1 MELPSIAIITPC
13 LNAAATIEETLAS
26 VREQGYPRLEHVV
39 VDGGSTD
46 GTLGILAGAPGIRYL
61 SEPDRGRPDA
71 ANKGV
76 ALSSGEVV
84 GWLNADDRY
93 EPGALLAVGEALAR
107 APDAPWATGYCRIID
122 GKGREIRRFVSGYKK
137 LLLRH
142 WSYGL
147 YLTQN
152 FVADP
157 ATFVRRNALEA
168 VGPLDERYRIS
179 HDYDL
184 WLRVGRL
191 GRPVV
196 VHRDLAAF
204 RMTEGTLSMAG
215 FELQFRE
222 HAEVARRHGEGHRL
236 PLAVNAVMSRLIPAI
251 YRLLRL
257 QRRLLLERPPVRRER

>member
-1 MELPSIAIITPC
+1 MLKMRSVELPSISVITPC
-13 LNAAATIEETLAS
+13 LNAAGTIQAALAS
-26 VREQGYPRLEHVV
+26 VREQGYPRVEHVV

-46 GTLGILAGAPGIRYL
+46 GTLEILESAPGIRYI

-76 ALSSGEVV
+76 GLSTGEVV
-84 GWLNADDRY
+84 AWLNADDRY
-93 EPGALLAVGEALAR
+93 EPGALVEVGEALAR
-107 APDAPWATGYCRIID
+107 APGAPWATGYCRIID
-122 GKGREIRRFVSGYKK
+122 AEDREIRRFISGYKN

-157 ATFVRRNALEA
+157 ATFVRRQALEA

-184 WLRVGRL
+184 WLRVARL
-191 GRPVV
+191 GRPIVLR
-196 VHRDLAAF
+196 RDLASF

-222 HAEVARRHGEGHRL
+222 HAEIARRHANGHRL
-236 PLAVNAVMSRLIPAI
+236 PLVTNALMSRLIPAV
-251 YRLLRL
+251 YRVLRL
-257 QRRLLLERPPVRRER
+257 RRRLASS